1 MGTNRCTLHPDTRN
15 ETRVGMLTALVAGV
29 ILAGVLYACFLIGQ
43 GNVRANLTNPT
54 TQTDTATTQEITQ
67 P

>member
-1 MGTNRCTLHPDTRN
+1 MPI
-15 ETRVGMLTALVAGV
+15 ETTETWVDMVTALIAGV
-29 ILAGVLYACFLIGQ
+29 ILAGVLYTCFIIGQ
-43 GNVRANLTNPT
+43 GNIRANTTDQT

>member
-1 MGTNRCTLHPDTRN
+1 MNHRTLYPDPTR
-15 ETRVGMLTALVAGV
+15 ERWVDMLTALAVG
-29 ILAGVLYACFLIGQ
+29 IMLAGVLYACFIIGQ
-43 GNVRANLTNPT
+43 GNIRANTTDPT

>member
-1 MGTNRCTLHPDTRN
+1 MNHCTLYPDTRN
-15 ETRVGMLTALVAGV
+15 ETWVDMITALVAGV

-43 GNVRANLTNPT
+43 GNVRANTTDPT
-54 TQTDTATTQEITQ
+54 TQTETATTQEITQ

>member
-1 MGTNRCTLHPDTRN
+1 MNHRTLHPDTRN
-15 ETRVGMLTALVAGV
+15 ETWVDMITALVAGV
-29 ILAGVLYACFLIGQ
+29 ILAGVLYACFLVGQ
-43 GNVRANLTNPT
+43 GNIRANTTNPT